1 LFTRGDDNFD
11 LIPLNFSFSYFGQ
24 KFSNAYISTNGF
36 ILFNVIGSCC
46 PNDVRPNISNS
57 IPALNLD
64 LDTTNKGGIYYHT
77 LNSQSSDYSSIK
89 SDLNRLS
96 TTFTPTNIF
105 RVTYLNVH
113 LYWNASILVSFQ
125 ILLASD
131 ASSSFVLLKY
141 TNCALPNVNLL
152 ANPGLNYINAQ
163 QSLVEVLLTSLN
175 PCSGSNVNVTG
186 TYVFDVTSINCKS
199 KT

>member
-1 LFTRGDDNFD
+1 M
-11 LIPLNFSFSYFGQ
+11 
-24 KFSNAYISTNGF
+24 
-36 ILFNVIGSCC
+36 
-46 PNDVRPNISNS
+46 RPNISNS

-64 LDTTNKGGIYYHT
+64 LDTTNKGGIYYQN

-96 TTFTPTNIF
+96 STFTPTNIF
-105 RVTYLNVH
+105 RVTYLNVP
-113 LYWNASILVSFQ
+113 LYLNASISVSFQ
-125 ILLASD
+125 IVLASD

-141 TNCALPNVNLL
+141 TSCALPTIQLL
-152 ANPGLNYINAQ
+152 ASPGLNYINAQ
-163 QSLVEVLLTSLN
+163 QSLVEVVTSLS